1 MNVGR
6 LHRVLKLLTILQGGT
21 RLSADDLAAQL
32 GVSRRTLFRDLKM
45 LEAAGIP
52 YYHENG
58 VGYRVSPSFFLP
70 PVNLK
75 VTEALGLMTLA
86 KSAEAHRH
94 QPLAAPTVEAVQ
106 KLMAM
111 MPQPF
116 RQVITEMMGRVSIH
130 PAAAVSPALNH
141 HDHYALLQ
149 QAIDESRIVRMRYHS
164 LFDGGEVDLVLH
176 PYHLH
181 FATRAWYVI
190 GRCTKTKQNRTYKIA
205 RIRDLKL
212 TDRRFTP
219 PADFSIDD
227 YLGKAWQ
234 LIPEGKIHRIELEF
248 TAKVGTNVSE
258 IHWHPT
264 QHHDLLPDG
273 RCIMRFEV
281 DGLNEISWWLLG
293 YGDQVIV
300 RKPAALRRRMIEF
313 HRSALDRYQQAD
325 KS

>member
-21 RLSADDLAAQL
+21 SLSADALAEQM

-52 YYHENG
+52 YYHEAG

-75 VTEALGLMTLA
+75 ITEALGLMTLA
-86 KSAEAHRH
+86 KSAEANRH
-94 QPLAAPTVEAVQ
+94 QPLAAPTIEAVQ

-116 RQVITEMMGRVSIH
+116 RQVITDMLGHISVR
-130 PAAAVSPALNH
+130 PAPAVTPALNH

-149 QAIDESRIVRMRYHS
+149 RAVDETRVIKMRYHS
-164 LFDGGEVDLVLH
+164 LFEGGDVDVVLH

-190 GRCTKTKQNRTYKIA
+190 GRCTQTKQTRTYKLA
-205 RIRDLKL
+205 RIRDLFL
-212 TDRRFTP
+212 TDRRFRR
-219 PADFSIDD
+219 PASFNIDD

-234 LIPEGKIHRIELEF
+234 LIPEGKVYRIELEF

-258 IHWHPT
+258 ILWHPT
-264 QHHDLLPDG
+264 QQQELLSDG
-273 RCIMRFEV
+273 RCIMHFEV
-281 DGLNEISWWLLG
+281 DGINEISWWLLG

-300 RKPAALRRRMIEF
+300 RKPAALRKRMIEF
-313 HRSALDRYQQAD
+313 HRSALERYEQAD

>member
-21 RLSADDLAAQL
+21 DLPAAKLAEQM

-52 YYHENG
+52 YYHQPG
-58 VGYRVSPSFFLP
+58 VGYRVAPSFFLP

-75 VTEALGLMTLA
+75 VSEALGLMMLA
-86 KSAEAHRH
+86 KSVQAHKH
-94 QPLAAPTVEAVQ
+94 QPLAEPTVDAVQ

-111 MPQPF
+111 MPQPLK
-116 RQVITEMMGRVSIH
+116 QVIHEMMQRVTVR
-130 PAAAVSPALNH
+130 PAPVVWQQIKHEA
-141 HDHYALLQ
+141 YATMQ
-149 QAIDESRIVRMRYHS
+149 QAIDEHRVVHMQYHS
-164 LFDGGEVDLVLH
+164 LFDGGEIDLDLR

-190 GRCTKTKQNRTYKIA
+190 GYSEKTQDVRTFKLT
-205 RIRDLKL
+205 RIKAHEL
-212 TDRRFTP
+212 TDRRFKP
-219 PADFSIDD
+219 DKDFSIES

-234 LIPEGKIHRIELEF
+234 LIPEGRVYNIELEF

-258 IHWHPT
+258 IRWHPT
-264 QHHDLLPDG
+264 QQHKLLSDG
-273 RCIMRFEV
+273 RCLMHFEV

-300 RKPAALRRRMIEF
+300 RKPAALRKRMLSIY
-313 HRSALDRYQQAD
+313 RNALKRYDEKAP
-325 KS
+325 S